1 MQNYSCLKNLLTKQQ
16 ASEHI
21 VKELSMEGIDKLSL
35 SRSYV
40 LLLLASFGFSFIL
53 IFSTLLKNVGV
64 SSLQQ
69 VFFRIA
75 LALPLIFILIK
86 GKANLQKKDLPYF
99 TLIGF
104 VFSAF
109 LLSALSSII
118 LGCPIAVATA
128 LIYTQPFFT
137 AVLAAASRR
146 EKITKKK
153 SAIIASGIIGVFL
166 VSGIATE
173 QYSTLN
179 ISGISLALLGGF
191 LYALYLFF
199 KRTSKTQ
206 YTPLQGLF
214 NTFIFAVLWAV
225 ILGFSLQGFVKNPS
239 FTGFS
244 TLYPYQLLLLTLLAL
259 FSTALPYGCLNYIK
273 PNEVTPTTEGT
284 ILLLDP
290 TLHNIW
296 AILIFQQY
304 ISPIRYTGVALIL
317 LSALAMLKTK

>member
-1 MQNYSCLKNLLTKQQ
+1 LL
-16 ASEHI
+16 I
-21 VKELSMEGIDKLSL
+21 
-35 SRSYV
+35 
-40 LLLLASFGFSFIL
+40 ASFGFSFIL
-53 IFSTLLKNVGV
+53 IFSTILKDAGV

-75 LALPLIFILIK
+75 LAIPLIFLLAK
-86 GKANLQKKDLPYF
+86 GKMKLQKKDLPHF
-99 TLIGF
+99 SVIGF

-137 AVLAAASRR
+137 AILAALSKR

-153 SAIIASGIIGVFL
+153 SAIITSGITGIFL

-179 ISGISLALLGGF
+179 IGGISVALFAGF

-199 KRTSKTQ
+199 KRVSKIQ
-206 YTPLQGLF
+206 YTPLQALL
-214 NTFIFAVLWAV
+214 NTFVFAIFWTL
-225 ILGFSLQGFVKNPS
+225 ILGFILQSLVTNPA

-244 TLYPYQLLLLTLLAL
+244 TLNLHQLLLLALFAL

-273 PNEVTPTTEGT
+273 SSDVTPTTEGT

-290 TLHNIW
+290 MLHNIW

-304 ISPIRYTGVALIL
+304 ISPIRYVGVALIL
-317 LSALAMLKTK
+317 ISALAMVKTK

>member
-1 MQNYSCLKNLLTKQQ
+1 M
-16 ASEHI
+16 
-21 VKELSMEGIDKLSL
+21 
-35 SRSYV
+35 
-40 LLLLASFGFSFIL
+40 LASFGFSFIL
-53 IFSTLLKNVGV
+53 IFSTLLKDAGV
-64 SSLQQ
+64 SSLSQ

-75 LALPLIFILIK
+75 LALPLIFLLIR
-86 GKANLQKKDLPYF
+86 GKVKLQMKDLQYF
-99 TLIGF
+99 TITGF

-118 LGCPIAVATA
+118 LGCPIAAATA

-137 AVLAAASRR
+137 AILAAASKR

-153 SAIIASGIIGVFL
+153 SAIIAFGILGVFL

-179 ISGISLALLGGF
+179 VSGISIALLAGF

-206 YTPLQGLF
+206 YTPLQALF
-214 NTFIFAVLWAV
+214 NTFIFAILWAL
-225 ILGFSLQGFVKNPS
+225 ILGFTLQSFVKNPN

-244 TLYPYQLLLLTLLAL
+244 ALNPYQLLLLTLFAL

-273 PNEVTPTTEGT
+273 PNEVSPTTEGT

-304 ISPIRYTGVALIL
+304 ISPIRYAGVALIL

>member
-1 MQNYSCLKNLLTKQQ
+1 MVGY
-16 ASEHI
+16 
-21 VKELSMEGIDKLSL
+21 GILKLSL
-35 SRSYV
+35 SRSHA

-69 VFFRIA
+69 VFFRIV
-75 LALPLIFILIK
+75 LALPLIFLLIK
-86 GKANLQKKDLPYF
+86 GKVKLERKDLKYF
-99 TLIGF
+99 AVTGF

-109 LLSALSSII
+109 LLAALSSII
-118 LGCPIAVATA
+118 LGCPIAVSTA

-137 AVLAAASRR
+137 AILAVASKR

-153 SAIIASGIIGVFL
+153 SAIIASGMIGVFL

-179 ISGISLALLGGF
+179 ISGISLALIAGF
-191 LYALYLFF
+191 LYSLYLFF
-199 KRTSKTQ
+199 KRVGKTQ
-206 YTPLQGLF
+206 YAPMQALF
-214 NTFIFAVLWAV
+214 NTFIFAILWAL
-225 ILGFSLQGFVKNPS
+225 ILGFILENFVKTPAFTS
-239 FTGFS
+239 FS
-244 TLYPYQLLLLTLLAL
+244 ALDPYQLLILTFFALL
-259 FSTALPYGCLNYIK
+259 STALPYGCLNYIK

-304 ISPIRYTGVALIL
+304 ISPIRYAGVALIL

>member
-1 MQNYSCLKNLLTKQQ
+1 
-16 ASEHI
+16 
-21 VKELSMEGIDKLSL
+21 
-35 SRSYV
+35 
-40 LLLLASFGFSFIL
+40 LLASFGFSFIL
-53 IFSTLLKNVGV
+53 IFSTLLKNSGV

-86 GKANLQKKDLPYF
+86 GKFKLQKKDLPYF

-104 VFSAF
+104 IFSAF
-109 LLSALSSII
+109 LFSALSSIV
-118 LGCPIAVATA
+118 LGCPVAVATA

-137 AVLAAASRR
+137 AILAAVSKR

-153 SAIIASGIIGVFL
+153 SVIIGSGLVGVFL

-173 QYSTLN
+173 QYSTLS
-179 ISGISLALLGGF
+179 ISGILVALLGGF

-206 YTPLQGLF
+206 YAPLQALF
-214 NTFIFAVLWAV
+214 NTFTFAVLWSL
-225 ILGFSLQGFVKNPS
+225 ILGFILQGFVNDS
-239 FTGFS
+239 AFTGFS
-244 TLYPYQLLLLTLLAL
+244 SLNLYQLLLLTLFAL

-273 PNEVTPTTEGT
+273 PNDITPTTEGT

-296 AILIFQQY
+296 AILILQQY
-304 ISPIRYTGVALIL
+304 ISPIRYVGVALIL